1 MPKFKETP
9 SYIKALV
16 MPTAQKQT
24 GRKVWSIDLET
35 VWLPFFTAT
44 NTMRD
49 TAIPVDALG
58 SPLRLAYDKDGS
70 VKFSVNGRPVIKV
83 AKPISESVAMVREN
97 FVAHIQEYAET
108 VATERQAEY
117 AETIRMAEKAGK
129 PIIEHD
135 KKKLNEAIQQRLAD
149 AMEAEVGG
157 ETEAEVGGEPEAEK
171 ELVTA

>member
-1 MPKFKETP
+1 MKETP

-16 MPTAQKQT
+16 MPTAKSQR
-24 GRKVWSIDLET
+24 GRRVWNIDLET

-44 NTMRD
+44 NTMGD

-83 AKPISESVAMVREN
+83 AKPISEGVAMVREN
-97 FVAHIQEYAET
+97 FVAHLQEYSELVATGKQKEYAE
-108 VATERQAEY
+108 VVRL
-117 AETIRMAEKAGK
+117 AEKAGK

-135 KKKLNEAIQQRLAD
+135 RAELDKAIQQRLAE
-149 AMEAEVGG
+149 AMEEATEAETPA
-157 ETEAEVGGEPEAEK
+157 ETEAEKVA
-171 ELVTA
+171 VTA